1 MIFEIKLHL
10 ISTCSDRSH
19 ALLHVELRVV
29 SSAEIAIIQ
38 SKSES
43 WFRKKKM
50 EQDSQYIFRL
60 RYFSEGMLFTN
71 ILVACKIHSFFIRTS
86 KFCLRLAVLNFFF
99 LFEAEMFL
107 ICSYF
112 PDWTLQCHKE
122 ECQTE
127 YDKNTIFHFF
137 HSFSFK

>member
-86 KFCLRLAVLNFFF
+86 KFCLRLAVLNFFSF
-99 LFEAEMFL
+99 LRL
-107 ICSYF
+107 KCSYF

-127 YDKNTIFHFF
+127 YNKNTLFHFF
-137 HSFSFK
+137 HFSFKQCT